1 MILIAIKE
9 GMKRAVS
16 NISTDE
22 YESLETLAKLELR
35 SVSSYIRQLIVNDIE
50 KNNDKLKNEK

>member
-1 MILIAIKE
+1 MISIAIKE

-16 NISTDE
+16 NISTSE

-50 KNNDKLKNEK
+50 KNKDKLKNEK